1 MNEIKDA
8 VDSASHTIEGLY
20 DAVRTLLFVGAS
32 DVSVPY
38 SELICHCGISPESRM
53 SKDEYEK
60 CKRAIGNANTN
71 RYLYWY
77 DMELKIQSLADR
89 VFAVGSL
96 YADFDAKLPRIDAI
110 DEKRIQSARIDISR
124 YSDDVYISAN
134 NVFVIIAAGLDI
146 LAKVAY
152 EISHMGEYNFAKYN
166 RMKSADVIFKQ
177 ELPVNIEFKESGM
190 AFSEMP
196 CLRLIEAFR
205 NEYVH
210 NSSWSYRASVY
221 EAVDTAG
228 CPLPRFMLFPDYDE
242 RGCFI
247 KSGARGR
254 FYSQGNKIN
263 EKMPDII
270 VPAINAIDNT
280 VKSMIAFCYKRYR
293 EYEACQS

>member
-20 DAVRTLLFVGAS
+20 DAVRALLFGGAS
-32 DVSVPY
+32 DINVPH
-38 SELICHCGISPESRM
+38 SDFLCHCGISPESRM

-60 CKRAIGNANTN
+60 CKNAIGDTNTK

-77 DMELKIQSLADR
+77 DMELKIESLADR
-89 VFAVGSL
+89 IFAVGSL
-96 YADFDAKLPRIDAI
+96 YADFDAKLPRIEAI
-110 DEKRIQSARIDISR
+110 DEKRIQSARIDISKF
-124 YSDDVYISAN
+124 SDDVYIAAN
-134 NVFVIIAAGLDI
+134 NVFVTIAAGLDI

-152 EISHMGEYNFAKYN
+152 EISHMGEYDFAKYN
-166 RMKSADVIFKQ
+166 RMKSVDVLFKPG
-177 ELPVNIEFKESGM
+177 LPVNIEFKKSGM
-190 AFSEMP
+190 VFSEMP

-221 EAVDTAG
+221 EAVDTEG

-263 EKMPDII
+263 EKMTGII
-270 VPAINAIDNT
+270 APAINAIDNT
-280 VKSMIAFCYKRYR
+280 VKAMIAFCYAKI
-293 EYEACQS
+293 